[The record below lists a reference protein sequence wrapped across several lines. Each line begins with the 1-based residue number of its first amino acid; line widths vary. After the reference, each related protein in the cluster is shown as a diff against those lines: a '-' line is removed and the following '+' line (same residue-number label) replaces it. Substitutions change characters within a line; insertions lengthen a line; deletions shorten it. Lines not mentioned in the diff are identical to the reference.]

1 MKNKFFLIS
10 ICFLFTTANFSQN
23 KKEVETYLNT
33 LFQILEEKKTEEFYA
48 SLYPKLKEQ
57 IPVAQV
63 NSFLG
68 ELHSNPNFKTEV
80 KNFKTL
86 AIGNLVTDAENAYA
100 LVDYISETHIEFTE
114 EATQKLIAKG
124 TSHFK
129 KLYGERYSYDS
140 DKKIIVTN
148 KDFKILMVYEDQQW
162 SHIPGVLK
170 LKPYL
175 NFCIKDEI
183 LTRLFAEE

>member
-1 MKNKFFLIS
+1 MKNKFLLIS
-10 ICFLFTTANFSQN
+10 IYFLFTTANFSQN

-68 ELHSNPNFKTEV
+68 ELHSNPNFKTEI
-80 KNFKTL
+80 KNFRTL
-86 AIGNLVTDAENAYA
+86 AIGEFVSDTDNAYT
-100 LVDYISETHIEFTE
+100 LVDYVSETHIEFTE
-114 EATQKLIAKG
+114 EATQELIAKG

-129 KLYGERYSYDS
+129 KLYGERYTYDA
-140 DKKIIVTN
+140 DKKLIVTS

-170 LKPYL
+170 LRPFL
-175 NFCIKDEI
+175 NYWINDEI
-183 LTRLFAEE
+183 ITRLFAEE